1 MRLCALG
8 IVAVLGGCGSTY
20 AYYAPTKEAALR
32 DAPMVIDGQQAAA
45 YQVPVDGDHRGEV
58 RVALVGVERIQ
69 PSRDWQAQVV
79 HVRMIVH
86 NDDGGIWTVQPFDQ
100 MAQLDRTHRA
110 KPIYTI
116 TDGSAGIATVV
127 VFPGDTRTV
136 ELYYQL
142 PDELSVEKMQ
152 GVRVDWHVAT
162 PDHAIAREATPFERK
177 TVARPAPF
185 KGPAVDGLHAAAE
198 QHPGDGL
205 PRAERADR

>member
-8 IVAVLGGCGSTY
+8 IAALLAGCGPLYTY
-20 AYYAPTKEAALR
+20 VPTKEAAVR
-32 DAPMVIDGQQAAA
+32 DAPSVVDGHQAAA
-45 YQVPVDGDHRGEV
+45 YQVPVGGDRRGEV

-69 PSRDWQAQVV
+69 PSRDWQAQAL

-110 KPIYTI
+110 KPIYSI

-136 ELYYQL
+136 ELYYEL
-142 PDELSVEKMQ
+142 PDGLSVEKLES
-152 GVRVDWHVAT
+152 VRVDWHVAT
-162 PDHAIAREATPFERK
+162 PDRMIAREATPFERK
-177 TVARPAPF
+177 TLPRPAPF
-185 KGPAVDGLHAAAE
+185 KGPAADGLRAAAE
-198 QHPGDGL
+198 PRPGDGL
-205 PRAERADR
+205 PRADQADR